1 MRENAYKRGY
11 NKRWQKARL
20 LYLKQNPLC
29 VMCNQQGLTTSATV
43 IDHITPHKGDN
54 ALFWDINNWQPL
66 CKQHHDS
73 AKKRMENQGITI
85 GCDELGLPIDGN
97 HHWNK

>member
-1 MRENAYKRGY
+1 MRESAYKRGY

-29 VMCNQQGLTTSATV
+29 VMCYNQGLATTATV
-43 IDHITPHKGDN
+43 VDHITPHKGDN
-54 ALFWDINNWQPL
+54 ALFWDTNNWQPL

-73 AKKRMENQGITI
+73 TKKRMENQNIII
-85 GCDELGLPIDGN
+85 GCDELGLPIDDN